1 MQAEVALKER
11 RIALT
16 ALRHDAVQ
24 SYLEKSTFSPV
35 DALARSLMFYADGKS
50 GTLSVESTSQAIRN
64 HALGQMLDV
73 FDTAKG
79 GLLGLVTDPAK
90 TLAIARE
97 LRGTKTCDADA
108 AKAAKAFSEVA
119 AQLRDRFNRAGGN
132 PAAGCNRRR

>member
-1 MQAEVALKER
+1 
-11 RIALT
+11 
-16 ALRHDAVQ
+16 
-24 SYLEKSTFSPV
+24 
-35 DALARSLMFYADGKS
+35 
-50 GTLSVESTSQAIRN
+50 
-64 HALGQMLDV
+64 MLDV

-132 PAAGCNRRR
+132 VGRLENWGFPQAHSQQLVATGGGRLPHVRH